1 MPKAPLLVGLDGGT
15 EGLRVGIFD
24 TSGTPLV
31 FIRKP
36 YATDFVKP
44 GWAEQNPQDWWDAAV
59 AGIGEAMAAIGASGS
74 DIAAISVGG
83 TSCTVVCL
91 DSSGTVLRPAIIWM
105 DVRADEETRQ
115 IAATGSPSLKLSGTH
130 HASAEWLP
138 SKALWLKKNQ
148 PEIWDA
154 TSWMTEYTDYLTW
167 RLSGEKVG
175 CLNTAAIRAYYDA
188 ENGGWAHELYSA
200 VGMPDLIHKLPT
212 EVVPMGA
219 RVGGL
224 SPEAQKALGLPASVA
239 VVMGGADAFV
249 AQVGLGVVNPGS
261 MALITGSSHLMLLQ
275 SDTRVHGEGTFGA
288 YPDAV
293 IQGQYTLEGGQTSSG
308 SIISWFRRLI
318 DSEDVSTDFFEQ
330 LTPKAEKLP
339 PGSNG
344 LLVLDHFQG
353 NRTPYVDAKS
363 RGALLGLTL
372 QHQPEH
378 IFRAMM
384 ESVCFGTE
392 NTMRRFR
399 EQGHSID
406 SVVVSGGAVNS
417 PLWLQLHSDISGMAL
432 GVPKV
437 AESATLGPAILAAV
451 GAGIYSTIEQ
461 AAEEMVELD
470 YTVEPSMSNHEA
482 YEPLFDLYQR
492 SYQQLKPLLHSL
504 AEMQG

>member
-1 MPKAPLLVGLDGGT
+1 
-15 EGLRVGIFD
+15 
-24 TSGTPLV
+24 
-31 FIRKP
+31 
-36 YATDFVKP
+36 
-44 GWAEQNPQDWWDAAV
+44 
-59 AGIGEAMAAIGASGS
+59 
-74 DIAAISVGG
+74 
-83 TSCTVVCL
+83 
-91 DSSGTVLRPAIIWM
+91 
-105 DVRADEETRQ
+105 
-115 IAATGSPSLKLSGTH
+115 
-130 HASAEWLP
+130 
-138 SKALWLKKNQ
+138 
-148 PEIWDA
+148 
-154 TSWMTEYTDYLTW
+154 
-167 RLSGEKVG
+167 
-175 CLNTAAIRAYYDA
+175 
-188 ENGGWAHELYSA
+188 
-200 VGMPDLIHKLPT
+200 
-212 EVVPMGA
+212 
-219 RVGGL
+219 
-224 SPEAQKALGLPASVA
+224 
-239 VVMGGADAFV
+239 
-249 AQVGLGVVNPGS
+249 
-261 MALITGSSHLMLLQ
+261 
-275 SDTRVHGEGTFGA
+275 
-288 YPDAV
+288 
-293 IQGQYTLEGGQTSSG
+293 
-308 SIISWFRRLI
+308 
-318 DSEDVSTDFFEQ
+318 
-330 LTPKAEKLP
+330 
-339 PGSNG
+339 
-344 LLVLDHFQG
+344 
-353 NRTPYVDAKS
+353 VDAKS